1 MGTSEIRRVGFIGLG
16 CMGKPMAR
24 NLLKAGYELTV
35 ASRSPAPVEELKA
48 EGARV
53 ATTPREVA
61 EASDLVITMLPNS
74 PDVEQVCCG
83 ANGTGDDAESLK
95 ISDPIIAANLSGRSP
110 SLIVVDMST
119 ISPQVSIAIGE
130 RLSARGIRYM
140 EAPVSGG
147 DVGAISGALSIM
159 TGGSEE
165 VFNAVLPVMRV
176 LGKSIVRVGDLGAG
190 QTTKLANNII
200 CATTIE
206 AVAEAFVFGAK
217 AGIDPEKM
225 FEAIRSGAAQC
236 WSMDL
241 KVPKIVKRDFEPG
254 FKIKLHVK
262 DLRLALDAGR
272 EIGAPL
278 PITEKVCAMLEQLEA
293 EGHGEED
300 NGALVKALEKLAGVE
315 VRSVTA

>member
-1 MGTSEIRRVGFIGLG
+1 MGTSEIRCVGFIGLG

-24 NLLKAGYELTV
+24 NLIKAGYELTV
-35 ASRSPAPVEELKA
+35 ASRSPGPVDELKA

-53 ATTPREVA
+53 ASTPREVA

-83 ANGTGDDAESLK
+83 ADTGGDS
-95 ISDPIIAANLSGRSP
+95 IINAANLSGRSR

-130 RLSARGIRYM
+130 RLAKQGVRYM

-147 DVGAISGALSIM
+147 DVGAISGSLSIM
-159 TGGSEE
+159 AGGSEE
-165 VFNAVLPVMRV
+165 VFNAVLPVMQV
-176 LGKSIVRVGDLGAG
+176 LGKSIIRVGELGAG

-225 FEAIRSGAAQC
+225 FEAIRGGAAQC

-278 PITEKVCAMLEQLEA
+278 PITEKVCAMFEELNA

-300 NGALVKALEKLAGVE
+300 NGALVKVLEKLAGVE
-315 VRSVTA
+315 VRRVSE